1 MLDSVVTSKKSLALI
16 CGGQSGEH
24 EISLLSAFNVLQGIN
39 LKFYDVVV
47 IGISKKGLW
56 SYYSD
61 LDNCLL
67 NVSDPKKIT
76 LNSAIGIPTAL
87 ITTEK
92 GPSLIRVTDG
102 QLLTRLDIAF
112 PILHGPFGEDGL
124 IQGLF
129 KLYGLPYVGSAT
141 LSSSM
146 TMDKDVTKRLLQHAN
161 IPVVPFLAF
170 DRDELEKIDFES
182 VTKKLGLPIFVK
194 PANAGSSLG
203 VSKVTAEAHFKKR
216 IEEAFRHDRKILIET
231 AVMAR
236 EIECA
241 VLGNT
246 DIKASVPG
254 EIIPRKGDFYSY
266 VAKYL
271 DDKGAE
277 LVAPAELNA
286 EQIKR
291 VQQMAILAYKV
302 LGCEGL
308 ARVDFFLTSDDRLY
322 INEIN
327 TMPGFTN
334 ISMYPRL
341 WGLSGIPYAEL
352 IETLIQLGLSRSIF
366 FPPA

>member
-1 MLDSVVTSKKSLALI
+1 
-16 CGGQSGEH
+16 
-24 EISLLSAFNVLQGIN
+24 
-39 LKFYDVVV
+39 
-47 IGISKKGLW
+47 
-56 SYYSD
+56 
-61 LDNCLL
+61 
-67 NVSDPKKIT
+67 
-76 LNSAIGIPTAL
+76 
-87 ITTEK
+87 
-92 GPSLIRVTDG
+92 
-102 QLLTRLDIAF
+102 
-112 PILHGPFGEDGL
+112 
-124 IQGLF
+124 
-129 KLYGLPYVGSAT
+129 
-141 LSSSM
+141 
-146 TMDKDVTKRLLQHAN
+146 MDKDVTKRLLQHAN